1 MTAGA
6 ALSGAEAR
14 RAARNAGALA
24 AARILSSGALFLF
37 SISLARLLGEE
48 GFGIYGTIGPMIN
61 IAATLASFAL
71 GLIVIRE
78 VARRPQEA
86 GRYLSATLV
95 LQTSFALL
103 AYIGLNAAGL
113 ALGYSETLRALAA
126 VAGISLFIDLVGSAC
141 YDQLIAHERM
151 VGASVVE
158 IGHVLAR
165 IALCLL
171 LLAAGLGLPGVYLA
185 TIAAGIGRSAAL
197 WALLRRAGV
206 RPRFPVDRSLAGPL
220 LAAALPLAVS
230 ALVNSAYAQIDR
242 LISTSV
248 LTTAD
253 TAHLNAASVIVSG
266 VIEVLNTTVLVALF
280 PLMARSFQPGIS
292 RERNAPFYFMV
303 EKLALFALLIGLPI
317 GLIATQ
323 FAAALTVPL
332 FGEPFRA
339 SADVLRV
346 LIWYAVLTMVSNV
359 FAKAMM
365 AENRQARY
373 VLVRAGGLAL
383 KLVLSVVLLPALG
396 VVGAAAASALAE
408 AAVLAALAALVPL
421 PGWRWGAMA
430 RLALVCALASGAMLL
445 GGLLSPVLG
454 IAAGLAVYALGV
466 LRGGVL
472 QAEDADLF
480 YRLAAALLG
489 GALLRR
495 WWKRDVPLSWE

>member
-1 MTAGA
+1 MANVTA
-6 ALSGAEAR
+6 LTGAEAR

-48 GFGIYGTIGPMIN
+48 GFGIYGTIGPLIN

-78 VARRPQEA
+78 VARRPQDA
-86 GRYLSATLV
+86 GRYLAATLV

-113 ALGYSETLRALAA
+113 VLGYSETLRALAA
-126 VAGISLFIDLVGSAC
+126 LAGISLFIDLAGSMC

-151 VGASVVE
+151 VGASAVE

-165 IALCLL
+165 IVLCLL
-171 LLAAGLGLPGVYLA
+171 AVAAGLGIAGVYIA

-197 WALLRRAGV
+197 WGLLRRVGV
-206 RPRFPVDRSLAGPL
+206 RPQFPVAWALAGPL
-220 LAAALPLAVS
+220 LLAALPLALSSV
-230 ALVNSAYAQIDR
+230 VNSAYAQIDR

-280 PLMARSFQPGIS
+280 PLMARSFRPGVA
-292 RERNAPFYFMV
+292 RAANAPFYFLV
-303 EKLALFALLIGLPI
+303 QKLALFALLLGLPI

-332 FGEPFRA
+332 FGEAFRA

-359 FAKAMM
+359 FAQAMM

-373 VLVRAGGLAL
+373 VLVRVGGLAL
-383 KLVLSVVLLPALG
+383 KLALSVLLLPALG
-396 VVGAAAASALAE
+396 VVGAAVASALAE

-421 PGWRWGAMA
+421 PGWRLGALS
-430 RLALVCALASGAMLL
+430 RLALVCALAFGAMLA
-445 GGLLSPVLG
+445 GGLLGPLPG
-454 IAAGLAVYALGV
+454 MAAGLAVYALGV

-472 QAEDADLF
+472 QAEDYDLL
-480 YRLAAALLG
+480 YRLAAALPG
-489 GALLRR
+489 GRLLRR